1 MGDHVSESHRRAE
14 TADHLYTAEEITWAT
29 RRLDIAMSR
38 LMIAFSRAG
47 GISVPEM
54 LALEHLGSATS
65 GLGPSELARRLQM
78 TTGAV
83 TVLVD
88 RLEASGHVRRTPHPS
103 DRRRVVVT
111 RTQKAFDDVAAE
123 VAPMA
128 QEILEL
134 AESLSD
140 EDRQTVGHFLDGFIE
155 IIERKSERI

>member
-1 MGDHVSESHRRAE
+1 
-14 TADHLYTAEEITWAT
+14 
-29 RRLDIAMSR
+29 
-38 LMIAFSRAG
+38 
-47 GISVPEM
+47 M
-54 LALEHLGSATS
+54 LALEHLSTEES

-83 TVLVD
+83 TALVD
-88 RLEASGHVRRTPHPS
+88 RLEASGHALRSRHPS

-111 RTQKAFDDVAAE
+111 RTQKAFDDVAQE

-140 EDRQTVGHFLDGFIE
+140 EERQAVGRFLDGFIE
-155 IIERKSERI
+155 IIERTSAEACEQ